1 MSRNDVEVVRGVLED
16 GLNLDPRLESTWRRA
31 SAWLDPEF
39 EYTEDPALPGAG
51 TYRGID
57 EFREVVTSY
66 REVMGEMRLDMEE
79 YIDAGDCVLVLINW
93 WVRSNHG
100 LEVELPQ
107 AGIFTV
113 RDGKV
118 ASWRVMFDRAEAFRT
133 VGLRPAVGARDHSGP
148 G

>member
-31 SAWLDPEF
+31 EAWLDPDF

-51 TYRGID
+51 TYHGIA

-66 REVMGEMRLDMEE
+66 RDVFGEMRLDMEQ
-79 YIDAGDCVLVLINW
+79 YVDAGDCVLVLINW
-93 WVRSNHG
+93 WAQGLHG
-100 LEVELPQ
+100 VAAELRQ

-118 ASWRVMFDRAEAFRT
+118 ASWRVMFDIEEAFRT
-133 VGLRPAVGARDHSGP
+133 VGLRSTVGARSQDRAG
-148 G
+148 